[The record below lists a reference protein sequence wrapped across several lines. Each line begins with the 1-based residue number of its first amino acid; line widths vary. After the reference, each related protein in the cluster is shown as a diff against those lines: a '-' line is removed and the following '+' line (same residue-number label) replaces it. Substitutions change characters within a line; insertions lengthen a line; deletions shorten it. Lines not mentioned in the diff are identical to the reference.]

1 MRDRSTVRSSLTMS
15 RRSPLTEV
23 WVLVCCSPGTVT
35 DVGELPPGERPYF
48 VRAEGVAFE
57 RPDGSYVS
65 PAHVPFA
72 SEVLAKVR
80 TFDGLIGALEQF
92 D

>member
-1 MRDRSTVRSSLTMS
+1 MDDVPPRARTVHPFKLVVVGPERLA
-15 RRSPLTEV
+15 PL
-23 WVLVCCSPGTVT
+23 LG
-35 DVGELPPGERPYF
+35 F

-57 RPDGSYVS
+57 RLDGSYVS

>member
-1 MRDRSTVRSSLTMS
+1 VGAGGE
-15 RRSPLTEV
+15 PFGVGGVGGVE
-23 WVLVCCSPGTVT
+23 GT
-35 DVGELPPGERPYF
+35 
-48 VRAEGVAFE
+48 
-57 RPDGSYVS
+57 
-65 PAHVPFA
+65 FA

>member
-1 MRDRSTVRSSLTMS
+1 M
-15 RRSPLTEV
+15 PI
-23 WVLVCCSPGTVT
+23 
-35 DVGELPPGERPYF
+35 
-48 VRAEGVAFE
+48 VRARASLIEVNRSGY
-57 RPDGSYVS
+57 PDGSYVS